1 MRIVLLAATFSAAA
15 CSSCASPQRPADVAR
30 PRPAAPAVAVAVE
43 RDPAAL
49 AVVAEVQAAAA
60 AEGLRVAPDAALDAT
75 ARALLDRVR
84 AAPEHRTPSAPVIQ
98 ALAWRAGVIDPIP
111 AVVVVRRSAGAASE
125 SSRQGM
131 RDLMR
136 SERPTHLGV
145 ALARLDGDELIV
157 LTLTRRRATL
167 AAVTPLRRVGDT
179 LALRGALDD
188 DLRDPVLV
196 VTRPDGTTRERPL
209 AQGAAIDAELT
220 LDARGA
226 WQVELMAS
234 SAQGS
239 TVVANF
245 PVYVDA
251 PAPEVP
257 ADTSASPPGEPA
269 AVAEELRALLDD
281 ARRRAGLGPL
291 VSSRELAAVAQAH
304 SDDMSANGFVA
315 HVSPTTGGPGDRLR
329 RAGFLA
335 PLALE
340 NVARGYA
347 AREIHEG
354 LMASPG
360 HRANILHAEATHVGV
375 AVSRERGG
383 SGLLA
388 TQVFAALPRPV
399 EPAAAAAGLLRAI
412 NAARRGRGLAEL
424 SERSQLQAAAAAAAR
439 TYFERPEF
447 EQQQVFQQAAR
458 AVQRD
463 AALFRRVSVAGAFG
477 PRAAGVDELP
487 SVLEPELRAIG
498 VAVAQGDRPHQ
509 PAGSVLT
516 VVVTAVPR

>member
-1 MRIVLLAATFSAAA
+1 MRFVLLAATFTAAA
-15 CSSCASPQRPADVAR
+15 CSSCASPQRPADGAR
-30 PRPAAPAVAVAVE
+30 APQSAPAREAAVA
-43 RDPAAL
+43 RDPAAD
-49 AVVAEVQAAAA
+49 AVVAEVQSAAS
-60 AEGLRVAPDAALDAT
+60 AEGLRVASDAALDAT
-75 ARALLDRVR
+75 ARALLERVR
-84 AAPEHRTPSAPVIQ
+84 AAPAHRTPAAPVIQ

-111 AVVVVRRSAGAASE
+111 AVVVVRRSAGATSE
-125 SSRQGM
+125 SSRQGL

-157 LTLTRRRATL
+157 LTLTRRRARL
-167 AAVTPLRRVGDT
+167 AAVPSLRHVGEA
-179 LALRGALDD
+179 LALRGALAD

-209 AQGAAIDAELT
+209 ARGAAIDAELP
-220 LDARGA
+220 LDAPGA

-234 SAQGS
+234 SPQGS

-245 PVYVDA
+245 PVYVDVPEA
-251 PAPEVP
+251 EVP
-257 ADTSASPPGEPA
+257 ADSAAAPPGEPA
-269 AVAEELRALLDD
+269 AVAEELRALVDA
-281 ARRRAGLGPL
+281 ARRRAGLPAL
-291 VSSRELAAVAQAH
+291 QTSRELIAVAQAH

-315 HVSPTTGGPGDRLR
+315 HVSPTTGGPGDRMR

-347 AREIHEG
+347 AGEIHEG

-360 HRANILHAEATHVGV
+360 HRANILHPEVTHVGV

-388 TQVFAALPRPV
+388 TEVFAELPRPID
-399 EPAAAAAGLLRAI
+399 AAAEAARLLVEI
-412 NAARRGRGLAEL
+412 NGARRGRGLAEL
-424 SERSQLQAAAAAAAR
+424 SDRPALQAAAAGAAR
-439 TYFERPEF
+439 MYFERPEV
-447 EQQQVFQQAAR
+447 EQQEVFQQAAR
-458 AVQRD
+458 AVQRE

-477 PRAAGVDELP
+477 PRPAGAEQMP
-487 SVLEPELRAIG
+487 SLLEPDLRAIG
-498 VAVAQGDRPHQ
+498 IAVAQGDRPHQ